1 MTSGGNDVASA
12 KSMGTE
18 VVRWV
23 LCDGDRQLTC
33 VMRALGEGSELAVV
47 YYDGLPLRTRVCL
60 DDADGFR
67 WTNDVRDDWIAHGWT
82 PANREV

>member
-82 PANREV
+82 PANHEV